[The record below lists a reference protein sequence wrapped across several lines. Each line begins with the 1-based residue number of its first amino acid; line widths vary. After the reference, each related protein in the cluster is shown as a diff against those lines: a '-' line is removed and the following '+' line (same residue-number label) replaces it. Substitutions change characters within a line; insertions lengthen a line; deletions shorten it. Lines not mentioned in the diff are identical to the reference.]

1 MFTKTGLVSR
11 VTRIKYVLNRLAIR
25 SKPAFNAFNKALTN
39 GVYIINFRHNIS
51 FEKILRY
58 KMRFCVKINN
68 LTKHFINFVTQ
79 MMSFNILL
87 KKTMTNSRFSFLL
100 ALLLLSFGASAS
112 EIASR
117 FLLFQIEN
125 PEPVSEC
132 GRLKGYVSLVE
143 IVNDQMMV
151 TSQFPTVYGLNGCNK
166 QWRGDKKTPLGKYK
180 IDIINRK
187 SLTNVN
193 ERNKFG
199 GFSLVLDY
207 PNAHDRNKGRTGEA
221 IAIHGGRNS
230 PTLGCARVLDGDR
243 FEPSFGVDNIR
254 RVAEFVQKGTPVIFM
269 ENAESDLIGTE
280 GGIFSAEA
288 TQFWKNV
295 LLSDLS
301 REDLLGWV
309 RDYRNHISP
318 VDPYAT
324 VAPSASVL
332 GASISGAVTSAPIT
346 NYPAAVMTP
355 APAPVEA
362 APVPVAAAPTRAK
375 AESASSSDVSVRA
388 SSTLNGSSRYSAQ
401 NLSDNSDATA
411 WCIEGT
417 EKKKVIVFEFPAERT
432 LHKMSIITGYDRD
445 NLWKQNGR
453 AAEVKISFDGDKP
466 MNFDLKDSRNRQTF
480 SFKKSVKTKLV
491 RVEIT
496 RYKKGAKGNDMCIS
510 ELEFH

>member
-1 MFTKTGLVSR
+1 
-11 VTRIKYVLNRLAIR
+11 
-25 SKPAFNAFNKALTN
+25 
-39 GVYIINFRHNIS
+39 
-51 FEKILRY
+51 
-58 KMRFCVKINN
+58 MRFCVKMITLPNIS
-68 LTKHFINFVTQ
+68 LTSRTQ

-87 KKTMTNSRFSFLL
+87 KKTMTHVRFSFLF
-100 ALLLLSFGASAS
+100 ALLLLSFGARAG

-143 IVNDQMMV
+143 IVNDQMMIV
-151 TSQFPTVYGLNGCNK
+151 NQYPTVYGLNGCNK
-166 QWRGDKKTPLGKYK
+166 KWRGDKKTPLGKYK

-207 PNAHDRNKGRTGEA
+207 PNMHDRLQGRTGEA

-243 FEPSFGVDNIR
+243 FDPRFGVDNIR
-254 RVAEFVQKGTPVIFM
+254 RVAEFIQKGTPVVFM
-269 ENAESDLIGTE
+269 ENAEADLVGSE
-280 GGIFSAEA
+280 GSILSPEVA
-288 TQFWKNV
+288 QFWKNV

-301 REDLLGWV
+301 REELLSWV
-309 RDYRNHISP
+309 RNYRNYLTP
-318 VDPYAT
+318 VDPLAT
-324 VAPSASVL
+324 VAPAALS
-332 GASISGAVTSAPIT
+332 ASISGAMTSSPVLGMT
-346 NYPAAVMTP
+346 YPPAVLTP
-355 APAPVEA
+355 APAPDGTPAVTTPAPAPARVKPEA
-362 APVPVAAAPTRAK
+362 T
-375 AESASSSDVSVRA
+375 SSSRSEASVRA
-388 SSTLNGSSRYSAQ
+388 SSTLNGSDRYSASH
-401 NLSDNSDATA
+401 LTDNNDGTA
-411 WCIEGT
+411 WCIEGS
-417 EKKKVIVFEFPAERT
+417 EKKKVIVFEYPEGRT
-432 LHKMSIITGYDRD
+432 LHKVSIITGYDRD

-453 AAEVKISFDGDKP
+453 AAEVKISFDGEKA
-466 MNFDLKDSRNRQTF
+466 MTFDLKDTRNRQTF
-480 SFKKSVKTKLV
+480 SFKKGVKTKLV

>member
-1 MFTKTGLVSR
+1 
-11 VTRIKYVLNRLAIR
+11 
-25 SKPAFNAFNKALTN
+25 
-39 GVYIINFRHNIS
+39 
-51 FEKILRY
+51 
-58 KMRFCVKINN
+58 
-68 LTKHFINFVTQ
+68 

-87 KKTMTNSRFSFLL
+87 KKTMTHVRFSFLF
-100 ALLLLSFGASAS
+100 ALLLLSFGARAG

-143 IVNDQMMV
+143 IVNDQMLV
-151 TSQFPTVYGLNGCNK
+151 VNQFPTVYGLNGCNK

-187 SLTNVN
+187 SLSNVN

-207 PNAHDRNKGRTGEA
+207 PNVHDRSRGRTGEA

-243 FEPSFGVDNIR
+243 FDPRFGVDNIR
-254 RVAEFVQKGTPVIFM
+254 RVAEFIQKGTPVVFM
-269 ENAESDLIGTE
+269 ENGEADLLGSE
-280 GGIFSAEA
+280 GAILTPEV

-295 LLSDLS
+295 LLTDLS
-301 REDLLGWV
+301 REELLSWV
-309 RDYRNHISP
+309 HNYRNYLTP
-318 VDPYAT
+318 VDPLAT
-324 VAPSASVL
+324 VAPAALS
-332 GASISGAVTSAPIT
+332 ASISGAVTSAPSLGMT
-346 NYPAAVMTP
+346 YPPAVMVP
-355 APAPVEA
+355 APAPNATPEV
-362 APVPVAAAPTRAK
+362 VAAAPARVK
-375 AESASSSDVSVRA
+375 PEVNHNSEPSVRA
-388 SSTLNGSSRYSAQ
+388 SSTLNGSGRYSAS
-401 NLSDNSDATA
+401 NLSDNSDGTA
-411 WCIEGT
+411 WCIEGS
-417 EKKKVIVFEFPAERT
+417 EKKKVIVFEYPEGRT
-432 LHKMSIITGYDRD
+432 LNKLSIITGYDRD

-453 AAEVKISFDGDKP
+453 AAEVKISFDGEKAVS
-466 MNFDLKDSRNRQTF
+466 FDLKDTRNRQTF
-480 SFKKSVKTKLV
+480 SFKKGVKTKLV

>member
-1 MFTKTGLVSR
+1 
-11 VTRIKYVLNRLAIR
+11 
-25 SKPAFNAFNKALTN
+25 
-39 GVYIINFRHNIS
+39 
-51 FEKILRY
+51 
-58 KMRFCVKINN
+58 
-68 LTKHFINFVTQ
+68 

-87 KKTMTNSRFSFLL
+87 KKTMTHLRFSFLF
-100 ALLLLSFGASAS
+100 ALLLLSLGARAG

-151 TSQFPTVYGLNGCNK
+151 MSQFPTVYGLNGCNK

-207 PNAHDRNKGRTGEA
+207 PNVHDRQRGRTGEA

-254 RVAEFVQKGTPVIFM
+254 RVAEFVQKGTPVVFM
-269 ENAESDLIGTE
+269 ENAEADLVGSE
-280 GGIFSAEA
+280 GSIFTPEV

-301 REDLLGWV
+301 REDLLAWV
-309 RDYRNHISP
+309 RNYRSYLTP
-318 VDPYAT
+318 VDPSAT
-324 VAPSASVL
+324 IAPAPAALS
-332 GASISGAVTSAPIT
+332 ASISGAVTSSGPVLGMT
-346 NYPAAVMTP
+346 YPPAVMTP
-355 APAPVEA
+355 ASVPEATPAVTTPAPAPARVKPEVTHNSEA
-362 APVPVAAAPTRAK
+362 N
-375 AESASSSDVSVRA
+375 VRA
-388 SSTLNGSSRYSAQ
+388 SSTLNGSSRYSSSH
-401 NLSDNSDATA
+401 LTDNNDGTA
-411 WCIEGT
+411 WCIEGS
-417 EKKKVIVFEFPAERT
+417 EKKKVIVFEYPEGRT
-432 LHKMSIITGYDRD
+432 LHNLSIITGYDRD

-453 AAEVKISFDGDKP
+453 AAEVKVSFDGEKA
-466 MNFDLKDSRNRQTF
+466 MNFDLKDTRNRQTF
-480 SFKKSVKTKLV
+480 SFKKGVKTKLV

>member
-1 MFTKTGLVSR
+1 
-11 VTRIKYVLNRLAIR
+11 
-25 SKPAFNAFNKALTN
+25 
-39 GVYIINFRHNIS
+39 
-51 FEKILRY
+51 
-58 KMRFCVKINN
+58 
-68 LTKHFINFVTQ
+68 

-87 KKTMTNSRFSFLL
+87 KKTMTHLRFSFLF
-100 ALLLLSFGASAS
+100 AFLLLSLGARAG

-207 PNAHDRNKGRTGEA
+207 PNVHDRQRGRTGEA

-254 RVAEFVQKGTPVIFM
+254 RVAEFVQKGTPVVFM
-269 ENAESDLIGTE
+269 ENAEADLVGSE
-280 GGIFSAEA
+280 GAIFSPEV

-301 REDLLGWV
+301 REDLLSWV
-309 RDYRNHISP
+309 RNYRNYLTP
-318 VDPYAT
+318 VDPSAT
-324 VAPSASVL
+324 IAPAPAALS
-332 GASISGAVTSAPIT
+332 ASISGAVTSSAPALGIT
-346 NYPAAVMTP
+346 YPPAVMTP
-355 APAPVEA
+355 APAPEA
-362 APVPVAAAPTRAK
+362 TPAATTPAPARVKP
-375 AESASSSDVSVRA
+375 EASRSSEASVRA
-388 SSTLNGSSRYSAQ
+388 SSTLNGNSRYSSSH
-401 NLSDNSDATA
+401 LTDNNDGTA
-411 WCIEGT
+411 WCIEGS
-417 EKKKVIVFEFPAERT
+417 EKKKVIVFEYPEGRT
-432 LHKMSIITGYDRD
+432 LHNMSIITGYDRD

-453 AAEVKISFDGDKP
+453 AAEVKVSFDGEKA
-466 MNFDLKDSRNRQTF
+466 MNFDLKDTRNRQTF
-480 SFKKSVKTKLV
+480 SFKKGVKTKLV
-491 RVEIT
+491 RIEIT

>member
-1 MFTKTGLVSR
+1 
-11 VTRIKYVLNRLAIR
+11 
-25 SKPAFNAFNKALTN
+25 
-39 GVYIINFRHNIS
+39 
-51 FEKILRY
+51 
-58 KMRFCVKINN
+58 MRFCVKMITLPNIS
-68 LTKHFINFVTQ
+68 LTSRTQ

-87 KKTMTNSRFSFLL
+87 KKTMTHVRFSSLF
-100 ALLLLSFGASAS
+100 ALLLLSFGARAG

-207 PNAHDRNKGRTGEA
+207 PNVHDRGKGRTGEA

-243 FEPSFGVDNIR
+243 FDPRFGVDNIR
-254 RVAEFVQKGTPVIFM
+254 RVAEFIQKGTPVVFM
-269 ENAESDLIGTE
+269 ENAEADLLGSE
-280 GGIFSAEA
+280 GAIFTPEV

-301 REDLLGWV
+301 REELLSWV
-309 RDYRNHISP
+309 RNYRSYLTP
-318 VDPYAT
+318 VDPLAT
-324 VAPSASVL
+324 VAPSALS
-332 GASISGAVTSAPIT
+332 ASISGAVMSSPALGMTYPPDAP
-346 NYPAAVMTP
+346 PAVTTP
-355 APAPVEA
+355 APAPARVKPEA
-362 APVPVAAAPTRAK
+362 
-375 AESASSSDVSVRA
+375 SHSSEASVRA
-388 SSTLNGSSRYSAQ
+388 SSTLNGSSRYSAS
-401 NLSDNSDATA
+401 NLSDNSDGTA

-417 EKKKVIVFEFPAERT
+417 EKKKVIVFEYPEGRT

-453 AAEVKISFDGDKP
+453 AAEVKISFDGEKP
-466 MNFDLKDSRNRQTF
+466 MSFDLKDTRNRQTF
-480 SFKKSVKTKLV
+480 SFKKGVKTKLV

>member
-1 MFTKTGLVSR
+1 
-11 VTRIKYVLNRLAIR
+11 
-25 SKPAFNAFNKALTN
+25 
-39 GVYIINFRHNIS
+39 
-51 FEKILRY
+51 
-58 KMRFCVKINN
+58 
-68 LTKHFINFVTQ
+68 

-87 KKTMTNSRFSFLL
+87 KKTMTNVRFSFLF
-100 ALLLLSFGASAS
+100 AFLLLSFGASAG

-132 GRLKGYVSLVE
+132 GRLKGYVSMVE

-207 PNAHDRNKGRTGEA
+207 PNIHDRQRGRTGEA

-269 ENAESDLIGTE
+269 ENAAADLVGSEGT
-280 GGIFSAEA
+280 IFSAEV

-301 REDLLGWV
+301 REDLLAWV
-309 RDYRNHISP
+309 RNYQNYLTP
-318 VDPYAT
+318 VDPSAT
-324 VAPSASVL
+324 IAPAPAALS
-332 GASISGAVTSAPIT
+332 ASISGAVSSSPVLGIT
-346 NYPAAVMTP
+346 YPPAVMTP
-355 APAPVEA
+355 APAPDGTPEPAPARVKPEA
-362 APVPVAAAPTRAK
+362 V
-375 AESASSSDVSVRA
+375 SSNHSEASVRA
-388 SSTLNGSSRYSAQ
+388 SSTLNGNSRYAASH
-401 NLSDNSDATA
+401 LSDNNDGTA
-411 WCIEGT
+411 WCIEGS
-417 EKKKVIVFEFPAERT
+417 EKKKVIVFEYPEGRT
-432 LHKMSIITGYDRD
+432 LHRMSIITGYDRD

-453 AAEVKISFDGDKP
+453 AAEVKISFDGEKA
-466 MNFDLKDSRNRQTF
+466 MNFDLKDTRNRQTF
-480 SFKKSVKTKLV
+480 SFKKGIKTKLV

-510 ELEFH
+510 ELELN